1 MSSLKKNI
9 GLQMF
14 YRILA
19 IVTPLITSPI
29 ISRALGADKI
39 GVYSATQAFAN
50 YFMLFAMLGVEYY
63 GQRSIANTHSRE
75 EKSETFWGIYSIQ
88 LCASL
93 ISVTVYYLSA
103 FFWNPARI
111 TVMLIQGLWV
121 ISCLF
126 DINWFYFGV
135 EDFKATV
142 TRNFIVKAVTVAC
155 IVAFI
160 RTPSDLNLYVAIMA
174 GSTAISQLAMWC
186 RIGQYVDFKRVTAK
200 QCKKHIV
207 PIVRLFVPMI
217 ALSIY
222 HFMDKTML
230 DALSTEAEVGY
241 YYAADKIIYIPLGLI
256 TAIGTVMLPRVS
268 SVITHSKDKTE
279 ELLNK
284 SSELSICLSCAV
296 GFGIAAIAEEFV
308 PFFFGEGYE
317 KCSTLLLLFAP
328 VLFIKALS
336 NVVDQQ
342 YLIPAKLDNQYTI
355 AVTGGAMMNL
365 LCNWLLIPKLGSVG
379 ATIGTFIAELT
390 VLIISVYFAKKN
402 INFIRMFLKHS
413 YYLLFGLLMFIAV
426 RFFDGCFS
434 LSSKIL
440 QLFLMIMLGGC
451 VYCLLCLIPW
461 LLVKDRSVFGEI
473 IVSLQK
479 RRRVKNEHDK
489 EKNR

>member
-1 MSSLKKNI
+1 M
-9 GLQMF
+9 
-14 YRILA
+14 
-19 IVTPLITSPI
+19 
-29 ISRALGADKI
+29 
-39 GVYSATQAFAN
+39 
-50 YFMLFAMLGVEYY
+50 
-63 GQRSIANTHSRE
+63 
-75 EKSETFWGIYSIQ
+75 
-88 LCASL
+88 
-93 ISVTVYYLSA
+93 
-103 FFWNPARI
+103 
-111 TVMLIQGLWV
+111 

-142 TRNFIVKAVTVAC
+142 TRNFILKAITVVS

-186 RIGQYVDFKRVTAK
+186 RNGQYVDFKRVTAK

-268 SVITHSKDKTE
+268 SVITHSKDKTK

-317 KCSTLLLLFAP
+317 KCSTLLLLFVP

-355 AVTGGAMMNL
+355 AVTGGAMTNL
-365 LCNWLLIPKLGSVG
+365 LCNWLLIPKLGAVG
-379 ATIGTFIAELT
+379 ATMGTFIAELT
-390 VLIISVYFAKKN
+390 VLIISMLFARKN
-402 INFIRMFLKHS
+402 INFMKMFLKYS

-426 RFFDGCFS
+426 KFFAGCFS

-440 QLFLMIMLGGC
+440 QLFLMIMLGAC

-461 LLVKDRSVFGEI
+461 LFFKDRSIFGEI
-473 IVSLQK
+473 IISLQK
-479 RRRVKNEHDK
+479 KK
-489 EKNR
+489 ESKK